1 MIGPLSLL
9 TGKVSAWAIGL
20 LLAALAA
27 LGLAY
32 WLQSV
37 ALDSCRVDV
46 DRQKVAVERLEG
58 EKSRLLLT
66 IKDQNEAVGKLRK
79 VADEKA
85 AAADVA
91 LASARDANSKYQASR
106 KRLASLLAV
115 PTPPGAGCRE
125 GLEAVRRELAR

>member
-85 AAADVA
+85 AAADAA

-106 KRLASLLAV
+106 KRLAALLAA
-115 PTPPGAGCRE
+115 PTPAGAGCRE

>member
-1 MIGPLSLL
+1 MISPLSIL
-9 TGKVSAWAIGL
+9 TGKAAAWIIGL
-20 LLAALAA
+20 LLAAIVA

-32 WLQSV
+32 WLQSI
-37 ALDSCRVDV
+37 ALKSCRVDV
-46 DRQKVAVERLEG
+46 DRQKVAVDRLEG

-85 AAADVA
+85 AAADEA

-106 KRLASLLAV
+106 KRLAALLGA
-115 PTPPGAGCRE
+115 PTPAGAGCRE